1 MRLVVKPILKYPG
14 AKWRMADWIIA
25 NMPTHKT
32 FLEPFFGSG
41 AVLFSKTPS
50 PIETVNDLD
59 ENVTN
64 LFRLVRDFP
73 KELSRRISETPYS
86 RQEYD
91 MTFDRLAPV
100 DEFEKARRFLVQCW
114 QGHGFRTNGY
124 KVGWKND
131 VQGREKAY
139 ALSSWNRLPNWIL
152 QTTERLKQVQIEC
165 RPALEVI
172 KRHAYD
178 NVLIYADPPYVLN
191 TRTAKQY
198 RHEMS
203 DSDHIELLDVL
214 ECHPGPVLLSGYAS
228 ELYDSRLTNWT
239 RKTAKALAEYG
250 LKREEV
256 LWINPT
262 ASESLS
268 LHQFEIFGGVNQ

>member
-1 MRLVVKPILKYPG
+1 MSTARSILKYPG
-14 AKWRMADWIIA
+14 SKWRIADWIVE
-25 NMPTHKT
+25 NMPKHKT
-32 FLEPFFGSG
+32 YLEPFFGSG

-64 LFRLVRDFP
+64 LFRLVRDYP
-73 KELSRRISETPYS
+73 EELSRRISTTPYS
-86 RQEYD
+86 RHEYD
-91 MTFDRLAPV
+91 TAFNGLVPT

-139 ALSSWNRLPNWIL
+139 ALSNWYRLPDWIL
-152 QTTERLKQVQIEC
+152 QTTERLRQVQIEC

-172 KRHAYD
+172 RRHRYD
-178 NVLIYADPPYVLN
+178 NVLIYVDPPYVLS

-198 RHEMS
+198 RHEMT
-203 DSDHIELLDVL
+203 DTDHIELLEVL
-214 ECHPGPVLLSGYAS
+214 EDHPGPVLLSGYS
-228 ELYDSRLTNWT
+228 CELYDSRLTHWT
-239 RKTAKALAEYG
+239 RKTVKSFAEGGLA
-250 LKREEV
+250 REEV

-262 ASESLS
+262 AAIVILPSL
-268 LHQFEIFGGVNQ
+268 F

>member
-1 MRLVVKPILKYPG
+1 
-14 AKWRMADWIIA
+14 MADWIVE
-25 NMPTHKT
+25 NMPKHKT
-32 FLEPFFGSG
+32 YLEPFFGSG
-41 AVLFSKTPS
+41 AVLFSKIPS

-73 KELSRRISETPYS
+73 EELARRISATPYS
-86 RQEYD
+86 RHEYD
-91 MTFDRLAPV
+91 MAFDRLVPM
-100 DEFEKARRFLVQCW
+100 DEFEKVRRFLVQCW

-139 ALSSWNRLPNWIL
+139 ALSNWYRLPDWIL
-152 QTTERLKQVQIEC
+152 QVTERLRQVQIEC
-165 RPALEVI
+165 RPALEII

-178 NVLIYADPPYVLN
+178 NVLIYADPPYVLS

-203 DSDHIELLDVL
+203 DSDHIELLEGLND
-214 ECHPGPVLLSGYAS
+214 HPGPVLLSGYAC
-228 ELYDSRLTNWT
+228 ELYDSRLTHWT
-239 RKTAKALAEYG
+239 RKTARSFAECG
-250 LKREEV
+250 REREEV
-256 LWINPT
+256 LWLNP
-262 ASESLS
+262 SVSKGLNSL
-268 LHQFEIFGGVNQ
+268 F